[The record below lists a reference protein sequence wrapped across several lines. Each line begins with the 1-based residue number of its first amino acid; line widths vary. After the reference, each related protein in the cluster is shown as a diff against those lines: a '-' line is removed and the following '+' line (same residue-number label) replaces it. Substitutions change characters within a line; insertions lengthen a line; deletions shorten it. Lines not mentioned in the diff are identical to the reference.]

1 MVHTVNRKSKYR
13 LSVFLL
19 LVLLGIPS
27 VSAVTNPNTIVVG
40 PEQTQTSTWESLETD
55 YPEATYRDVEFINAS
70 HGWVVGISN
79 SSTSM
84 GGIIL
89 YTEDSGNSWETQLLD
104 DNQLFRQIEVIDS
117 KTAWVTGLGRL
128 FFTIDAGKSWESS
141 VVAGGLSGMS
151 TVEFLN
157 ETYGLTATMRVL
169 YRTTD
174 GGQTWQPVSGWNVD
188 DNPRDIQ
195 FLTDRNVCA
204 IGFNGIYHS
213 EDGTETWEMV
223 FEEGGWSLSLLDL
236 NNGWAV
242 SDDGLF
248 HLSANDTWEKRIVPG
263 RLPAS
268 RLQPPY
274 STDIQFIDSQNG
286 WIVGKEIPVMHTSD
300 GGVTWYEQT
309 GAYGHSSRLMAVHFI
324 DEVHGWTV
332 GYDGCILRTS
342 SGNNLDTILLSG
354 EEILFPII
362 IGLIA
367 VVIVVPL
374 TVVTIHRKR
383 RIVNESYRGLEPE

>member
-104 DNQLFRQIEVIDS
+104 DDQLFRQIEVIDS
-117 KTAWVTGLGRL
+117 KTAWVTGLGCL

-141 VVAGGLSGMS
+141 SVAGGLSTMS

-169 YRTTD
+169 YRMND
-174 GGQTWQPVSGWNVD
+174 SGQTWQPVVGWDVD
-188 DNPRDIQ
+188 DNPRNIQ
-195 FLTDRNVCA
+195 FLTERDVWA
-204 IGFNGIYHS
+204 IGYNGIYHS
-213 EDGTETWEMV
+213 QDGADTWEKV

-248 HLSANDTWEKRIVPG
+248 HLSDNDTWEKRIVPG
-263 RLPAS
+263 RLPS
-268 RLQPPY
+268 FRLQPPY

-342 SGNNLDTILLSG
+342 GGNNLDTILLSG